1 METFA
6 EKLIILR
13 KRAELTQEDFAVAV
27 KVSVDTV
34 RRWEGGKQEPRLGEL
49 KLIAKILGTS
59 IDELAGDNTEHT
71 TDVTQEKY
79 AKTRTPRN
87 IKRGIIVIQ
96 QGNIRLEMPA
106 TSQGF
111 AIVRDKLKEVSLNQQ
126 FTLVDGSTN

>member
-6 EKLIILR
+6 EKLAILR

-49 KLIAKILGTS
+49 KLIAKTLGTS
-59 IDELAGDNTEHT
+59 IDELAGGNTEHT

-79 AKTRTPRN
+79 VKNRTPRN
-87 IKRGIIVIQ
+87 AKRGIIVIQ
-96 QGNIRLEMPA
+96 QGNTRLEMPA
-106 TSQGF
+106 TPQGF

-126 FTLVDGSTN
+126 FALVDVE